1 MRKNIANFFANNF
14 SKLTCVFSVFYIS
27 HQSFKCK
34 KGFHKMFNKFLQ
46 TFFTLGI
53 TVFCNI
59 AQLDFCK
66 FTNFADSEK
75 KEKWKKLEIV
85 NQILF
90 LYSLIVYCL
99 NQYTFR
105 CLEPLVLASFL
116 ILWLSVILL
125 IFLILQT
132 LIL

>member
-1 MRKNIANFFANNF
+1 
-14 SKLTCVFSVFYIS
+14 
-27 HQSFKCK
+27 
-34 KGFHKMFNKFLQ
+34 MFNKFLQ

-90 LYSLIVYCL
+90 LYSL

-105 CLEPLVLASFL
+105 CLEPLS
-116 ILWLSVILL
+116 LSVIFNPMTFSNSLDFFNPSNFNPL
-125 IFLILQT
+125 NLF
-132 LIL
+132 